1 MQRIT
6 RKSSSSK
13 FNLPFSK
20 ERSGLFSKKAGE
32 PSTPSAEVEED
43 GGSDYLGKSVESAGS
58 TPQPE
63 KEKEKG
69 GRPSLSWSRV
79 MSRKSKA
86 GKVSESDRAS
96 ETETGEEEEG

>member
-20 ERSGLFSKKAGE
+20 DRGGGGLFSKKAGE
-32 PSTPSAEVEED
+32 SNAQSGDVEED
-43 GGSDYLGKSVESAGS
+43 VTGGVGESGVG
-58 TPQPE
+58 E
-63 KEKEKG
+63 REKEKG

-79 MSRKSKA
+79 MSRKSRV
-86 GKVSESDRAS
+86 GKGEGDRAS
-96 ETETGEEEEG
+96 ETEMTGEEEEG